1 MKPVAVAIFC
11 KTPSPGQSKTR
22 LSPPLHPDECSHLS
36 ACFIRDLSMTT
47 AQATADGFGTPFAV
61 YTPAGSEA
69 ALRLLLPETFNLHLQ
84 GNGDFGSRLLQASA
98 ELLAAGHAGV
108 ILVNSDSPTLP
119 VDILRQAIAAVR
131 SQDAVVI
138 GPAIDGGYTLIGLS
152 RLHPR
157 VFADIPWST
166 EAVDRTTRQRAGEI
180 GLPVIE
186 VGRWYDVDDEPT
198 LRLLEAEL
206 EGTPPPFATEGLIG
220 AAAPSTRAFLRQR
233 AETRAAS

>member
-1 MKPVAVAIFC
+1 MKSVAVAIFC

-22 LSPPLHPDECSHLS
+22 LSPPLNPDECSHLS
-36 ACFIRDLSMTT
+36 ACFIRDLSMTI
-47 AQATADGFGTPFAV
+47 AQSTADGLGTPFAV
-61 YTPAGSEA
+61 YTPAGSEV
-69 ALRLLLPETFNLHLQ
+69 ALRTLLPETFNLHLQ
-84 GNGDFGSRLLQASA
+84 GDGDFGSRLQQASR

-119 VDILRQAIAAVR
+119 VEILREAIAAVR

-157 VFADIPWST
+157 LFADIPWST
-166 EAVDRTTRQRAGEI
+166 DGVYRATRLRADEI
-180 GLPVIE
+180 GLPVVE
-186 VGRWYDVDDEPT
+186 VGRWYDVDDDLT

-206 EGTPPPFATEGLIG
+206 AGTPPPFATEGLTG
-220 AAAPSTRAFLRQR
+220 AAAPSTRAFLQQR
-233 AETRAAS
+233 AVTRAAS

>member
-11 KTPSPGQSKTR
+11 KTPSPGHSKTR
-22 LSPPLHPDECSHLS
+22 LSPPLNPDECSQLS
-36 ACFIRDLSMTT
+36 ACFIRDLSMTI
-47 AQATADGFGTPFAV
+47 AQSTADGFGAPFAV

-69 ALRLLLPETFNLHLQ
+69 ALRLLLPETFTLHLQ
-84 GNGDFGSRLLQASA
+84 GNGDFGSRLLQAST

-119 VDILRQAIAAVR
+119 VEMLRQAIAAVR

-152 RLHPR
+152 RLHPHL
-157 VFADIPWST
+157 FADIPWST
-166 EAVDRTTRQRAGEI
+166 DEVYRATRQRADEI

-186 VGRWYDVDDEPT
+186 VGRWYDVDDAQT

-206 EGTPPPFATEGLIG
+206 AGTPPPFATKGLIG
-220 AAAPSTRAFLRQR
+220 AAAPSTRAFLEQR
-233 AETRAAS
+233 AVTRAAR